1 MIIKDIYEYIKN
13 KNNSYDLKIISI
25 ILVIIIMILNIP
37 NYTITTMAST
47 SNKPNFTI
55 SNISFNPTV
64 AKVGEEITVNGTINP
79 IDFETSIQPKEIVLV
94 LDISGSM
101 NDSITVN
108 NKLTT
113 KIKELKNAANN
124 FIVKMKDVPNLKIGI
139 VTYST
144 NSRIQS
150 DLISS
155 NNTVALSNAI
165 NAISANGGTNTG
177 EGLRKATYLLSN
189 SNNQSNLANKII
201 VFMSDG
207 NPTYNYKKWVWT
219 GFIKGH
225 YEYNCDITKENIE
238 NDSSL
243 MGTGNS
249 DYSGECLKYA
259 TTIGQII
266 SNKGYN
272 IFSIGYG
279 LGAEDSSGNKNMQS
293 IHESM
298 GGDSGIKG
306 TFFPTDEGA
315 IVSVFESIADN
326 IINSYDIKNLS
337 FSNKMIDEFTLVAGE
352 NTISIPNINYK
363 KVENN
368 SDQSKI
374 KYHAEPYN
382 FTFKIKAS
390 QAGEYSNIFKESD
403 ISFLWNNERITC
415 EMPISSI
422 KIISNELPVINTEMI
437 KPEDNPYTLIGS
449 DEKIIDMS
457 YEINPQPFYYSIDS
471 SKYEKIDQA
480 IFLIDLSEEMQNKE
494 RCKLITNEIT
504 NTIIN
509 NDKLKN
515 IELGVIG
522 YKNEDIFVG
531 DRRTLNDPKDV
542 DMMLVTNTDNL
553 IKPLFNI
560 DGGNEKD
567 GFRKIFQEPYLEN
580 KISSDDSS
588 NNNRNIGKALEACDN
603 IFIKNGD
610 NKKRAIILVTA
621 GKVNYDNTNINLIK
635 SKGYK
640 IISLDM
646 SANYENKQLHL
657 DLLGD
662 DSDYIKAEI
671 QDGWKYSNS
680 TNMQQVADRLVAGI
694 IDKSYKF
701 DDVKL
706 NFYLGE
712 NFQLIQGS
720 QSDNIQSV
728 ELNNNKI
735 IINLPQ
741 IRYIESGDKDQEGRF
756 RYESIPFQVSF
767 KIRVNEN
774 KYGTLNFS
782 NYNLN
787 SDNNIMYTKLNKS
800 IVRELIE
807 TPTIILS
814 DAIDIIHGIYCGN
827 INGQQIVDDTNMNSS
842 FPKESIVTMAAK
854 FDTYRSYQ
862 MQLILDEKL
871 SLAGRPNVYKIL
883 ENGNMIL
890 LGEMDSENSYAM
902 KENDKG
908 NIIVIYSVK
917 LSKEKIGLCE
927 NVIKIGDE
935 IKEAFI
941 KIESKDLPDL
951 F

>member
-13 KNNSYDLKIISI
+13 KNNSYCIKIISI
-25 ILVIIIMILNIP
+25 ILVIIIVILNIP
-37 NYTITTMAST
+37 NDTITTMAST

-55 SNISFNPTV
+55 SNISFNPIV

-101 NDSITVN
+101 NDLITVN
-108 NKLTT
+108 NKRTT

-124 FIVKMKDVPNLKIGI
+124 FIVKMKDVQNLKIGI
-139 VTYST
+139 VTYSK
-144 NSRIQS
+144 NSTIQS

-155 NNTVALSNAI
+155 NNTLALSDAI

-207 NPTYNYKKWVWT
+207 IPTYNYKKWVRT

-238 NDSSL
+238 NDSYL
-243 MGTGNS
+243 MGSGNS

-279 LGAEDSSGNKNMQS
+279 LGVADSSGNKNMKS

-298 GGDSGIKG
+298 GGESGING

-315 IVSVFESIADN
+315 IASVFESIADN

-337 FSNKMIDEFTLVAGE
+337 FFNKMIDEFTLVAGE

-374 KYHAEPYN
+374 KYHAESYN

-437 KPEDNPYTLIGS
+437 KPEDNPYTLVGS

-457 YEINPQPFYYSIDS
+457 YEINPQPFHYSIDS
-471 SKYEKIDQA
+471 SQYEKIDEA
-480 IFLIDLSEEMQNKE
+480 IFLIDLSKEMDQNE
-494 RCKLITNEIT
+494 RPILIKNELTNKVIQ
-504 NTIIN
+504 
-509 NDKLKN
+509 DSRLKN
-515 IELGVIG
+515 IKLGVIG
-522 YKNEDIFVG
+522 YKNGEVFVG
-531 DRRTLNDPKDV
+531 DRNTFNDPKNV
-542 DMMLVTNTDNL
+542 DMKLVTDANNL
-553 IKPLFNI
+553 IKPIFDI
-560 DGGNEKD
+560 DGGNEQD
-567 GFRKIFQEPYLEN
+567 GFRKIFQESYLGN
-580 KISSDDSS
+580 KISSDDNS
-588 NNNRNIGKALEACDN
+588 NNNRNIDKALEVCDN

-621 GKVNYDNTNINLIK
+621 GKVNYDNSSINLIK
-635 SKGYK
+635 NKGYK
-640 IISLDM
+640 VISLDM

-671 QDGWKYSNS
+671 KDGKYSNS
-680 TNMQQVADRLVAGI
+680 ANMQQVADRLVGGI
-694 IDKSYKF
+694 IDRSYKF
-701 DDVKL
+701 DNVKL
-706 NFYLGE
+706 NFNLGE

-756 RYESIPFQVSF
+756 RYESIPFEISF

-827 INGQQIVDDTNMNSS
+827 MNGEQIVDDTNMNNS
-842 FPKESIVTMAAK
+842 FSKESIVTMAAK
-854 FDTYRSYQ
+854 FDTYRNYQ

-890 LGEMDSENSYAM
+890 LGEMDSENRYVM

-917 LSKEKIGLCE
+917 LSKEKTGLCE

-935 IKEAFI
+935 TKEAFI